1 MNNQI
6 RIVILWLLLVV
17 CMILHFDYHV
27 SEIFYGIDVKR
38 PDANGT
44 IPSTIVLIRTA
55 FHFAP
60 MAILVILMWT
70 TSKAA
75 RIVNLALS
83 VLYTLSHG
91 MHLAGELKK
100 GDNPSQMA
108 LLSVTLLL
116 ALTLVFASWKWYKE
130 TGQNTSNA

>member
-1 MNNQI
+1 MNNHI
-6 RIVILWLLLVV
+6 RTIILWLLLVV

-38 PDANGT
+38 PGANGT
-44 IPSTIVLIRTA
+44 IPNTIVLIRAA

-60 MAILVILMWT
+60 MVILVILMWAA
-70 TSKAA
+70 SKPA
-75 RIVNLALS
+75 RLVNLVLS
-83 VLYTLSHG
+83 MLYTLSHG

-108 LLSVTLLL
+108 LLSVTFLL
-116 ALTLVFASWKWYKE
+116 AVTLVFASWKWYRE
-130 TGQNTSNA
+130 AAQNTSAS

>member
-1 MNNQI
+1 
-6 RIVILWLLLVV
+6 
-17 CMILHFDYHV
+17 
-27 SEIFYGIDVKR
+27 
-38 PDANGT
+38 
-44 IPSTIVLIRTA
+44 
-55 FHFAP
+55 